1 MPGASRTSMLT
12 RCVSASVASNL
23 HEMPG
28 ATSSHSGS
36 AQLGDVVT
44 YQLPDD
50 YFNSYVKRVMQVT
63 KADVERVARKY
74 IDPERLAIIVVGDR
88 AKVEQGVRALGL
100 GTVRLLTVDDV
111 LGKAPAGAP

>member
-1 MPGASRTSMLT
+1 MITDSVSTQEVT
-12 RCVSASVASNL
+12 RAKNYLALQFPSEFQSVTGIA
-23 HEMPG
+23 
-28 ATSSHSGS
+28 
-36 AQLGDVVT
+36 AQLADVVT

-88 AKVEQGVRALGL
+88 AKMEQGVRALGL